1 MHGICKGP
9 SDLTWL
15 YRLPKT
21 WHVWGKNLGT
31 KATNSYESS
40 KSWCTSG
47 IYHHERPNV
56 NTDGKFLQMGHWLVY
71 GRYMTYTTGTPAK
84 KYKWPCWYVPG
95 IYNIPDIY
103 SPLPIVVVID
113 QVFMLSPPY
122 SQEARWPLTKTVKEP
137 LNFEGWTDLY
147 EIDHP
152 KKHATSWNSFM

>member
-1 MHGICKGP
+1 MRPHIPDVCQQIPNQQKFRYMHGICKGP
-9 SDLTWL
+9 SGLTWL

-21 WHVWGKNLGT
+21 WHVWGIHLGT

-84 KYKWPCWYVPG
+84 KYK
-95 IYNIPDIY
+95 
-103 SPLPIVVVID
+103 
-113 QVFMLSPPY
+113 
-122 SQEARWPLTKTVKEP
+122 
-137 LNFEGWTDLY
+137 
-147 EIDHP
+147 
-152 KKHATSWNSFM
+152 